1 MQSLVALGTNDFAG
15 PIDIS
20 SSCFIRKYA
29 GVTPFARKLHR
40 VQLDQPL
47 GYGSQLWVN
56 IPHQGDLLTEVYLDF
71 KVPPTDLKNII
82 DRIEIFVERQLLER
96 VYMESREI
104 ELQLTVPGAKQ
115 GFLSD
120 GVFVIPFSF
129 SKLGL
134 PLTAFNGQPVWVR
147 IIARQSGTEAFSGAS
162 LLCNYV
168 YLTETESAWFKKPY
182 DMLITQVQI
191 HEEASAKDIIH
202 TNFLN
207 PCKELY
213 FTKFDRMTILFN
225 NIEQVPDSSW
235 MFYHN
240 LIPLDFH
247 TRVPTGDYGVYTFS
261 IEPEQTDPAGSLNI
275 GLILHQQ
282 FKVTG
287 PQLPF
292 RIYAVTYNI
301 VRIENGS
308 ARILFNNLQ

>member
-1 MQSLVALGTNDFAG
+1 MQSLVALGTNTFAG

-20 SSCFIRKYA
+20 SSCFIRKYS

-40 VQLDQPL
+40 VQFDQPL
-47 GYGSQLWVN
+47 IYGSQLWVN

-71 KVPPTDLKNII
+71 KVPPSDLKNVI
-82 DRIEIFVERQLLER
+82 DRIEIFIERQILER
-96 VYMESREI
+96 VYMETREI
-104 ELQLTVPGAKQ
+104 ELQLTVPGSKQ
-115 GFLSD
+115 AFLSD
-120 GVFVIPFSF
+120 VFVIPFSF

-134 PLTAFNGQPVWVR
+134 PLTAFTGQPVWIRVVTKN
-147 IIARQSGTEAFSGAS
+147 SGPEVFSGAS

-168 YLTETESAWFKKPY
+168 YLTETEAEWFKKPY
-182 DMLITQVQI
+182 DMLITQVQL
-191 HEEASAKDIIH
+191 HEESSPPPVIR

-213 FTKFDRMTILFN
+213 FTKFDRMSILFN

-261 IEPEQTDPAGSLNI
+261 IEPEQINPAGSVNI
-275 GLILHQQ
+275 GIILHQQ
-282 FKVTG
+282 FKVSG
-287 PQLPF
+287 AQAPF

-301 VRIENGS
+301 LRVENGS
-308 ARILFNNLQ
+308 GRILFNNLQ

>member
-1 MQSLVALGTNDFAG
+1 MQSLVSLGTNDFAG
-15 PIDIS
+15 PLDIS

-47 GYGSQLWVN
+47 TYGSQLWVN

-71 KVPPTDLKNII
+71 KTPPSDLKNII
-82 DRIEIFVERQLLER
+82 DCIEIFYERQIVERI
-96 VYMESREI
+96 YMESREI
-104 ELQLTVPGAKQ
+104 ELQLTVPGSKQ
-115 GFLSD
+115 GFLSS

-129 SKLGL
+129 SKTGL
-134 PLTAFNGQPVWVR
+134 PLVALKGQPIWMR
-147 IIARQSGTEAFSGAS
+147 IIALQSGPETFSGAS

-168 YLTETESAWFKKPY
+168 YLTETEAEWFKKPY
-182 DMLITQVQI
+182 DMLITQVRM
-191 HEEASAKDIIH
+191 HEEAEPPPVIH

-213 FTKFDRMTILFN
+213 FTKFDRMSILFN
-225 NIEQVPDSSW
+225 NIEHVPDSSW

-247 TRVPTGDYGVYTFS
+247 TRVPSGDYGVYTFS
-261 IEPEQTDPAGSLNI
+261 IEPEQTNPAGSMNI
-275 GLILHQQ
+275 GIILHQQ

-287 PQLPF
+287 AQAPF
-292 RIYAVTYNI
+292 RIYAITYNI
-301 VRIENGS
+301 LRIENGS
-308 ARILFNNLQ
+308 ARVLFNNLQ

>member
-1 MQSLVALGTNDFAG
+1 MQSLVALGTNDFSG

-20 SSCFIRKYA
+20 SSCFIRNYA

-40 VQLDQPL
+40 VQFDQPL
-47 GYGSQLWVN
+47 IYGSQLWIN
-56 IPHQGDLLTEVYLDF
+56 IPHQGDLLTDVYLDF
-71 KVPPTDLKNII
+71 KVPPSDLKNVI
-82 DRIEIFVERQLLER
+82 DRIEIFYERQIVER
-96 VYMESREI
+96 VYMEAREI
-104 ELQLTVPGAKQ
+104 ELQLTVPGCKQ
-115 GFLSD
+115 GFLDS

-129 SKLGL
+129 SKHGL
-134 PLTAFNGQPVWVR
+134 PLVAFKGQPVWIRVT
-147 IIARQSGTEAFSGAS
+147 AKQDGQEQFSGAS

-168 YLTETESAWFKKPY
+168 YLSETESKWFSKPY
-182 DMLITQVQI
+182 DMLITQVRL
-191 HEEASAKDIIH
+191 HEEATPDSIIR

-213 FTKFDRMTILFN
+213 FTKFDTMSILFN
-225 NIEQVPDSSW
+225 NIEQVPQSSW
-235 MFYHN
+235 LFYHN

-261 IEPEQTDPAGSLNI
+261 IEPEQGNPAGSVNI

-287 PQLPF
+287 AQAPF

-301 VRIENGS
+301 LRIQDGS
-308 ARILFNNLQ
+308 ARVLFNNLQ